1 MTLTITAGRIISQ
14 LELPKPLEELQRQV
28 ETIQTN
34 AQSSAAPGISGADS
48 EISGLGWHLQYTKLD
63 SDATLQKLNQLAEA
77 IDGMNT
83 AGHYH
88 FCKALN
94 TEYKQSLDEVL
105 RTAAHIKPSNM
116 ACYEIIPEVITHQ
129 ALGKWLVEHDRL
141 EEKVPESLRPY
152 LDYRSIGVD
161 YCNTHEGEFL
171 CGGYAGIRTG
181 AMEQVLEEQGILHL
195 SLTTAESWYYL
206 TLPTSEEKLEDAK
219 RDLDVEDFAQAVIAG
234 VKYTA
239 PHLDRLIPAD
249 GITVED
255 ANALALCLREMEQ
268 EDSGLT
274 KFLAVLTVEQPDTFA
289 EALNIA
295 MDRDDYELVPENAE
309 EYGKQVLRR
318 AGADDGV
325 IDTIDSY
332 MDFAQLG
339 SDSLA
344 EGGVR
349 RTEFGL
355 VQRLSLP
362 FSPEPENGPVML

>member
-1 MTLTITAGRIISQ
+1 M
-14 LELPKPLEELQRQV
+14 
-28 ETIQTN
+28 
-34 AQSSAAPGISGADS
+34 
-48 EISGLGWHLQYTKLD
+48 
-63 SDATLQKLNQLAEA
+63 
-77 IDGMNT
+77 
-83 AGHYH
+83 
-88 FCKALN
+88 
-94 TEYKQSLDEVL
+94 
-105 RTAAHIKPSNM
+105 
-116 ACYEIIPEVITHQ
+116 
-129 ALGKWLVEHDRL
+129 
-141 EEKVPESLRPY
+141 
-152 LDYRSIGVD
+152 
-161 YCNTHEGEFL
+161 
-171 CGGYAGIRTG
+171 
-181 AMEQVLEEQGILHL
+181 
-195 SLTTAESWYYL
+195 
-206 TLPTSEEKLEDAK
+206 
-219 RDLDVEDFAQAVIAG
+219 EDFAQAVIAG